1 MCQCWCFNRTDSNR
15 IIIRELEKV
24 LFFLGNF
31 KKKLYLCNEIKRYMN
46 RIKFKFQGKERT
58 HTFFFGI
65 KPGTNGFSLRDDN
78 GILHDCLLTNNELN
92 IYGLDS
98 DLLEEKSMVEIF

>member
-1 MCQCWCFNRTDSNR
+1 
-15 IIIRELEKV
+15 
-24 LFFLGNF
+24 
-31 KKKLYLCNEIKRYMN
+31 MN

-65 KPGTNGFSLRDDN
+65 KPGTNGFSLRDDR
-78 GILHDCLLTNNELN
+78 GIMHDCLLDNGMIH

-98 DLLEEKSMVEIF
+98 DVLEEKSKAVEI